1 MFTAVVLLLLPKP
14 LLARL
19 QPLMGRGWTGEG
31 EGRRGRREAGKNWIP
46 GAGAASWKC
55 RPFPGSEW
63 PSQKLARSSPNSG
76 KISRFEFSVIVK
88 RAKKKKMADASVLYF
103 ILRNGFDFIESV
115 LRCRGI
121 LDDPGLFS
129 AILGYFRLFSFILVY
144 YGGKCGRS
152 EVMAH
157 C

>member
-1 MFTAVVLLLLPKP
+1 MD
-14 LLARL
+14 R
-19 QPLMGRGWTGEG
+19 GGGREEREEREERGWK
-31 EGRRGRREAGKNWIP
+31 EAGKNWIP

-63 PSQKLARSSPNSG
+63 PAQKLARPSPPSSSSPNSG